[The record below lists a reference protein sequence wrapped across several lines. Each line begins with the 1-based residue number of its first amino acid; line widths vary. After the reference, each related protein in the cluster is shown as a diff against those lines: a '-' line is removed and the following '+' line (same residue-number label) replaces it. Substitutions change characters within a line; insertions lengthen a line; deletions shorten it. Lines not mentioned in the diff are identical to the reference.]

1 MQVMYKPWSISNEK
15 LDTWGFEITEGKFH
29 DTIVSITS
37 VEIKDENNDLTVDY
51 GLVQKTIGLNAE
63 EFDSEFFK
71 NTMEW
76 VINDILKKAMD
87 EYEDR
92 NSSSTESSQ

>member
-1 MQVMYKPWSISNEK
+1 M
-15 LDTWGFEITEGKFH
+15 
-29 DTIVSITS
+29 
-37 VEIKDENNDLTVDY
+37 
-51 GLVQKTIGLNAE
+51 QKTIGLNAE